1 MRFALF
7 ISPMWIRLS
16 LRYSFWLT
24 FYFILNSGQYFVTN
38 DLFTSSLSMIMA
50 MVHSIISHS
59 ISSPLFISISLKLGL
74 YYYNG
79 INAISQLMS
88 TLIRIET
95 PLIASVFI

>member
-16 LRYSFWLT
+16 LIYSFWLT
-24 FYFILNSGQYFVTN
+24 FYFILNSDQYFVTN
-38 DLFTSSLSMIMA
+38 DFFTSSLSMIMA

-59 ISSPLFISISLKLGL
+59 ISSPLFIYISLK
-74 YYYNG
+74 YYNG
-79 INAISQLMS
+79 INAISQWMS